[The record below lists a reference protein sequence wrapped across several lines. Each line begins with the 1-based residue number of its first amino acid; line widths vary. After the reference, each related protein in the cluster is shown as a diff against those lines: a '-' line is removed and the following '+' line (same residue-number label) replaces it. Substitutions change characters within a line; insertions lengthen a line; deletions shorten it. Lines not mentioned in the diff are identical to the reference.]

1 MTIQKNTVL
10 TVHFCLHGKQTRSGL
25 RQIHCRVYY
34 KGASRHVSTGV
45 SIEPDLWDGRRE
57 MATGDTEEALSINA
71 ELAAFKAG
79 IMEQIGKCKPENLT
93 ITLIGSILK
102 GTHVAEEDR
111 PRMVTLV
118 DFALDYLES
127 RFAKKQITY
136 QTYYNHRSYLRVFSD
151 FEKYHTGGKPMKL
164 MKLNPETF
172 EAFIRYRM
180 EWRHNKSTEAINQT
194 LRPLHNALQYAIKVG
209 LVSPIAAAPILENR
223 LDSYPHSYQP
233 GDELEGPVRFLTD
246 AQQAQLLN
254 YMESTKLPRRR
265 EVLQMF
271 FFSYYAGG
279 LRLSDILTLEWSH
292 INWERAE
299 LRKVQYKTKRL
310 MPIPVPLSRPAMDIL
325 HAWKGRNPRF
335 VFDLLPVEY
344 DVTEAKAFF
353 MERNSK
359 DKSFNRILAD
369 ISYELGF
376 DKPVTFHMARHT
388 FAVNALNKGIRLEV
402 VSALLG
408 HTTIISTQKSYARFL
423 KSTIEDEARKLLE
436 L

>member
-1 MTIQKNTVL
+1 MTTHKNMVL
-10 TVHFCLHGKQTRSGL
+10 TVHFCLHGKQTRGGL

-34 KGASRHVSTGV
+34 KGASRHISTGV
-45 SIEPDLWDGRRE
+45 SIEPELWDSRRE
-57 MATGDTEEALSINA
+57 MAKGDTEETLSINA
-71 ELAAFKAG
+71 ELATFKAV
-79 IMEQIGKCKPENLT
+79 IMEQLGKCKPENLT

-102 GTHVAEEDR
+102 GTHIAEEDR
-111 PRMVTLV
+111 PKLVTLV
-118 DFALDYLES
+118 DYARDYLES
-127 RFAKKQITY
+127 RFVKKQITY
-136 QTYYNHRSYLRVFSD
+136 QTYYNHHSYLRVFSD
-151 FEKYHTGGKPMKL
+151 FEKYHTGGKPMTL
-164 MKLNPETF
+164 MKLNPETI
-172 EAFIRYRM
+172 EAFIQYRM

-194 LRPLHNALQYAIKVG
+194 LRPLHNALQYATKVG

-223 LDSYPHSYQP
+223 LDSYPHSYRP

-246 AQQAQLLN
+246 SQQALLLN
-254 YMESTKLPRRR
+254 YMESTKFPRRR

-271 FFSYYAGG
+271 FFAYYAGG

-292 INWERAE
+292 INWGKAE

-310 MPIPVPLSRPAMDIL
+310 MPIPVPLSHPALVIL
-325 HAWKGRNPRF
+325 NAWKGRNPHF
-335 VFDLLPVEY
+335 VFDLLPVDY
-344 DVTEAKAFF
+344 DVTDAKAFF

-376 DKPVTFHMARHT
+376 DKPITFHMARHS
-388 FAVNALNKGIRLEV
+388 FAVNALNKGLRLEV

-408 HTTIISTQKSYARFL
+408 HTTILSTQKSYAKYL

-436 L
+436 M

>member
-1 MTIQKNTVL
+1 MTTQKIAVL
-10 TVHFCLHGKQTRSGL
+10 TVHFCLHGKLTRSGL
-25 RQIHCRVYY
+25 QQIHCRVYY

-45 SIEPDLWDGRRE
+45 SIEPELWDNRRE
-57 MATGDTEEALSINA
+57 MAKENAEESLSINA

-79 IMEQIGKCKPENLT
+79 IMEQLGKCKPENLT

-102 GTHVAEEDR
+102 GTHVTDEDR
-111 PRMVTLV
+111 PRMITLV
-118 DFALDYLES
+118 DYALEYLES
-127 RFAKKQITY
+127 RFNKKQITY
-136 QTYYNHRSYLRVFSD
+136 QTYYNHRSYLHVFSD
-151 FEKYHTGGKPMKL
+151 FEKYHTGGKPMTL
-164 MKLNPETF
+164 MKLNPDTF
-172 EAFIRYRM
+172 DAFIQYRM
-180 EWRHNKSTEAINQT
+180 EWRHNKSPEAINQA
-194 LRPLHNALQYAIKVG
+194 LRPLHNALQHAIKIG

-223 LDSYPHSYQP
+223 LDSYPHSYRP

-246 AQQAQLLN
+246 SQQAQLQN
-254 YMESTKLPRRR
+254 YMKSTKLPRRR

-271 FFSYYAGG
+271 FFSYFAGG
-279 LRLSDILTLEWSH
+279 LRLSDILTLEWSN
-292 INWERAE
+292 INWGKSE

-310 MPIPVPLSRPAMDIL
+310 MPIPVPLSLPAMDIL

-335 VFDLLPVEY
+335 VFDLLPVDY

-376 DKPVTFHMARHT
+376 DKPVTFHMARHS
-388 FAVNALNKGIRLEV
+388 FAVKALNQGMRLEV

-408 HTTIISTQKSYARFL
+408 HTSIISTQKSYARFL
-423 KSTIEDEARKLLE
+423 RSTIEDEAKKLLE
-436 L
+436 M